1 MLGESA
7 AFLQELRHLKGDTA
21 AAELAERIAG
31 IGAFRV
37 DQQAVRHAVGD
48 RMVVGHQNRKTQLLR
63 VGDLCGRYAAAVDC
77 DNCLITALGN
87 LTECFPV
94 QSVALFKAR
103 WDIVSHTLRRH
114 QIPQDMQHQ
123 AGRRNAVRIVITV
136 DADAGA
142 LFDFL
147 QYKIHPRICVCKQGW
162 VIRPVRL
169 LGEEL
174 CDLVL
179 SCDAALM

>member
-1 MLGESA
+1 MA
-7 AFLQELRHLKGDTA
+7 LQELRHLKGDTA

-136 DADAGA
+136 DADAGT

-162 VIRPVRL
+162 VIRPARL

-179 SCDAALM
+179 SCDAALMQQFC